1 MLQAL
6 ELNPDEK
13 SALVARSKCYLL
25 LGEPKLALEDAEAAL
40 KMDKTYIKA
49 IYQKAEALYFLGD
62 FELSLMFFHRG
73 LRARPELEGFRLGVQ
88 KAQEAIENTIG
99 SSKPLVDLKSL
110 GNTPASTPID
120 ADKSDKESQKRTTP
134 VKQEKKAKDPD
145 KKLSRQ
151 LLGQLYV
158 DKEYLENLLKNPDLN
173 VADRKTN
180 NIAIHAEEAV
190 QFLNKRQEFWRQQRP
205 TTTASGRKKIIKN
218 SNLGPFPKW
227 YDNTHQM

>member
-1 MLQAL
+1 MQAL
-6 ELNPDEK
+6 DLNPDEK

-25 LGEPKLALEDAEAAL
+25 MGEPKLALEDAEAAL

-99 SSKPLVDLKSL
+99 SSKPLVDLESL
-110 GNTPASTPID
+110 ASTPSSTPTD
-120 ADKSDKESQKRTTP
+120 VDKDSQKRSTP
-134 VKQEKKAKDPD
+134 VVKQGKKSKDPD

-180 NIAIHAEEAV
+180 NIAVHAEEAV
-190 QFLNKRQEFWRQQRP
+190 QFLNRRQEFWRQQRP
-205 TTTASGRKKIIKN
+205 TTAAAGRKKNPKN

-227 YDNTHQM
+227 YDHAHRM